1 MIGDWI
7 DNIYI
12 FMITRLKKAKDRI
25 SVMVRRSRIRAI
37 LISPIGFSL
46 FVVGWGLYAAG
57 SNKNTKIIPDKPVIK
72 GQSKLT
78 YALLPHDTAKTLD

>member
-1 MIGDWI
+1 
-7 DNIYI
+7 
-12 FMITRLKKAKDRI
+12 MITRLKKAKDRL

-57 SNKNTKIIPDKPVIK
+57 SNKNTKIFPKKPVVK
-72 GQSKLT
+72 GQSNLT
-78 YALLPHDTAKTLD
+78 FALLPHETVNTPD